1 MRICGILHFLP
12 NSIFLMRPELI
23 LFDLDGT
30 LVDSAP
36 DLAAAANAL
45 RTARGLDPVDP
56 EALRPVASRGS
67 AALVDAVLGIS
78 DEALRQE
85 FLANYAAGCAN
96 LTRPYPGVRAMLEK
110 LRAEGLT
117 LAVVTNKPVALAGRV
132 LEGLEL
138 MPLLSGFWG
147 SDSPGSAMKP
157 YPAGIRLA
165 MRTLGTDDALYVGD
179 EPTDAKAAA
188 AAGIPA
194 ALVRWGYAKTPLDAA
209 QARILAGDPAELA
222 AEILA
227 L

>member
-1 MRICGILHFLP
+1 
-12 NSIFLMRPELI
+12 MRPELI

-96 LTRPYPGVRAMLEK
+96 LTRPYPGVRAIDRK
-110 LRAEGLT
+110 S
-117 LAVVTNKPVALAGRV
+117 VV
-132 LEGLEL
+132 
-138 MPLLSGFWG
+138 
-147 SDSPGSAMKP
+147 
-157 YPAGIRLA
+157 
-165 MRTLGTDDALYVGD
+165 
-179 EPTDAKAAA
+179 
-188 AAGIPA
+188 
-194 ALVRWGYAKTPLDAA
+194 
-209 QARILAGDPAELA
+209 
-222 AEILA
+222 
-227 L
+227 